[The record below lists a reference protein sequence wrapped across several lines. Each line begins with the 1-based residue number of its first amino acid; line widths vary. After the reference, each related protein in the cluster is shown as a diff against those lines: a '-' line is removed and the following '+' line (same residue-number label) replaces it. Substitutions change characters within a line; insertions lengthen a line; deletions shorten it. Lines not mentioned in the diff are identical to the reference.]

1 MAYKEDI
8 MTDLKN
14 VYREQAKYL
23 PYNYETASIEDM
35 LSNYKKYRNTPNPK
49 ANYYFSGLMLR
60 FWYLQSKLEFKYN
73 VTLREDRLFYHDREV
88 DTINLATD
96 YWDEEKGVKGTQ
108 AINKCAST
116 IMLRE
121 MYQRRLDIHKAS
133 YKTTSIDTPVAGDED
148 GMTIGD
154 TLIDDGADPMS
165 STISGANCLIQHYI
179 DENKIVEAII
189 LDTIAYNDTFKHTR
203 KQVKTIDEDGDEYKF
218 TEHSTEFWA
227 YKVVQL
233 LGNLPTT
240 YLTAFSAKYEVDLHI
255 LELGLEAIHKAN
267 NQKLYKYLSNTLKS
281 CKPLV
286 STYLT

>member
-23 PYNYETASIEDM
+23 PYNYETASVEDM

-49 ANYYFSGLMLR
+49 ANHYFSGLMLR

-73 VTLREDRLFYHDREV
+73 ITLKEDRLFYHDMVV
-88 DTINLATD
+88 DTINLTTD

-154 TLIDDGADPMS
+154 TLIDDDGDPMS

-286 STYLT
+286 STYLM

>member
-23 PYNYETASIEDM
+23 PYNYETAPIEDM

-49 ANYYFSGLMLR
+49 ANHYFSGLMLR

-73 VTLREDRLFYHDREV
+73 ITLKEDRVFYHDMMV

-133 YKTTSIDTPVAGDED
+133 YKTTSIDTPIAGDED
-148 GMTIGD
+148 GMTLGD
-154 TLIDDGADPMS
+154 TLVDTDADPMS
-165 STISGANCLIQHYI
+165 STVSGAHCLIQHYI
-179 DENKIVEAII
+179 DNNKIVEAII
-189 LDTIAYNDTFKHTR
+189 LDTIATNDTFKHSR
-203 KQVKTIDEDGDEYKF
+203 KTHKTVDEDGEEYKY

-233 LGNLPTT
+233 LGNLSAT
-240 YLTAFSAKYEVDLHI
+240 YLANFLAKYEVDVHI
-255 LELGLEAIHKAN
+255 LELGLDAIHKAN
-267 NQKLYKYLSNTLKS
+267 NQKLYKYLTNTLKS
-281 CKPLV
+281 CKPLA

>member
-23 PYNYETASIEDM
+23 PYNYETASVEDM

-49 ANYYFSGLMLR
+49 ANHYFSGLMLR

-73 VTLREDRLFYHDREV
+73 ITLKEDRVFYHDMMV

-133 YKTTSIDTPVAGDED
+133 YKTTSIDTPIAGDED
-148 GMTIGD
+148 GMTLGD
-154 TLIDDGADPMS
+154 TLVDTESDPMA
-165 STISGANCLIQHYI
+165 STVSGAHCLIQHYI
-179 DENKIVEAII
+179 DNNKIVEAII
-189 LDTIAYNDTFKHTR
+189 LDTIATNDTFKHSR
-203 KQVKTIDEDGDEYKF
+203 KTCKTVDEDGDEYKY

-233 LGNLPTT
+233 LGNLPAT
-240 YLTAFSAKYEVDLHI
+240 YLTNFLDKYEVDVHI
-255 LELGLEAIHKAN
+255 LELGLDAIHKAN
-267 NQKLYKYLSNTLKS
+267 NQKLYKYLANTLKS
-281 CKPLV
+281 CKPLA
-286 STYLT
+286 STYLM

>member
-154 TLIDDGADPMS
+154 TLIDEGADPMS
-165 STISGANCLIQHYI
+165 STISGATCLIQHYI

-240 YLTAFSAKYEVDLHI
+240 YLANFSAKYEVDLHI
-255 LELGLEAIHKAN
+255 LELGLNAIHKAN
-267 NQKLYKYLSNTLKS
+267 NQKLYKYLANTLKS

>member
-23 PYNYETASIEDM
+23 PYNYETASVEDM

-49 ANYYFSGLMLR
+49 ANHYFSGLMLR

-73 VTLREDRLFYHDREV
+73 ITLKEDRVFYHDMMV

-133 YKTTSIDTPVAGDED
+133 YKTTSIDTPIAGDED
-148 GMTIGD
+148 GMTLGD
-154 TLIDDGADPMS
+154 TLVDTESDPMA
-165 STISGANCLIQHYI
+165 STVSGAHCLIQHYI
-179 DENKIVEAII
+179 DNNKIVEAII
-189 LDTIAYNDTFKHTR
+189 LDTIANNDTFKHSR

-233 LGNLPTT
+233 LGNLPAT
-240 YLTAFSAKYEVDLHI
+240 YLANFLEKYEVDVHI
-255 LELGLEAIHKAN
+255 LELGLDAIHKAN

-281 CKPLV
+281 CKPLA

>member
-23 PYNYETASIEDM
+23 PYNYETAPIEDM

-49 ANYYFSGLMLR
+49 ANHYFSGLMLR

-73 VTLREDRLFYHDREV
+73 ITLKEDRVFYHDMVV

-133 YKTTSIDTPVAGDED
+133 YKTTSIDTPIAGDED
-148 GMTIGD
+148 GMTLGD
-154 TLIDDGADPMS
+154 TLVDTESDPMA
-165 STISGANCLIQHYI
+165 STVSGAHCLIQHYI
-179 DENKIVEAII
+179 DNNKIVEAII
-189 LDTIAYNDTFKHTR
+189 LDTIATNDTFKHSR
-203 KQVKTIDEDGDEYKF
+203 KTHKNVDEDGEEYKY

-233 LGNLPTT
+233 LGNLPAT
-240 YLTAFSAKYEVDLHI
+240 YLANFLAKYEVDVHI
-255 LELGLEAIHKAN
+255 LELGLDAIHNAN
-267 NQKLYKYLSNTLKS
+267 NQKLYKYLTNTLKS
-281 CKPLV
+281 CKPLA

>member
-23 PYNYETASIEDM
+23 PYNYETAPIEDM

-49 ANYYFSGLMLR
+49 ANHYFSGLMLR

-73 VTLREDRLFYHDREV
+73 ITLKEDRLFYHDMVV
-88 DTINLATD
+88 DTINLTTD

-154 TLIDDGADPMS
+154 TLIDDNGDPMS

-203 KQVKTIDEDGDEYKF
+203 KQVKTVDEDGDEYKF

-233 LGNLPTT
+233 LGNLSAQYITHF
-240 YLTAFSAKYEVDLHI
+240 LTAYEVDEKI
-255 LELGLEAIHKAN
+255 LMVGIDAIHKAN

-286 STYLT
+286 STYLM

>member
-23 PYNYETASIEDM
+23 PYNYETAPIEDM

-49 ANYYFSGLMLR
+49 ANHYFSGLMLR

-73 VTLREDRLFYHDREV
+73 ITLKEDRVFYHDMMV

-133 YKTTSIDTPVAGDED
+133 YKTTSIDTPIAGDED
-148 GMTIGD
+148 GMTLGD
-154 TLIDDGADPMS
+154 TLVDTDADPMS
-165 STISGANCLIQHYI
+165 STVSGAHCLIQHYI
-179 DENKIVEAII
+179 DNNKIVEAII
-189 LDTIAYNDTFKHTR
+189 LDTIATNDTFKHSR
-203 KQVKTIDEDGDEYKF
+203 KTHKNVDEDGEEYKY

-240 YLTAFSAKYEVDLHI
+240 YLANFLAKYEVDVHI
-255 LELGLEAIHKAN
+255 LELGLDAIHNAN
-267 NQKLYKYLSNTLKS
+267 NQKLYKYLANTLKS
-281 CKPLV
+281 CKPLA
-286 STYLT
+286 STYLM